1 MGEGKGEGAAFTLAE
16 GATHVGNCANYR
28 KSAFTLAE
36 VLITLAIIGV
46 VAAMTIPTL
55 VANYQEKSWGTAAT
69 VFERKLTEAM
79 RVMNANATLAG
90 HSTTESFVNELAKN
104 FKTTKICAN
113 DKLQD
118 CFSSEVTYGN
128 EVVDMTKVKK
138 AKHFGQDEWGT
149 EIIGTQF
156 ANGTTALI
164 AYNPKCSQDPYSNT
178 ITGSDCLAI
187 LYDTSAG
194 KTPNVSGKDL
204 RANGNVQSLGGSS
217 CAFEID
223 GTCFGMPFQAN
234 SAHTWNACNSSTYT
248 STDAEDQAYM
258 QKYGLDYCYPGDDY
272 FAKAAETCG
281 GTSKMAQLSDLATI
295 ANYLYDTDIVGE
307 KTDNGSNYDGNT
319 IAFNPTKGSS
329 LGFPSP
335 SFWVWSGEEGSSAKS
350 SAHVRDFY
358 SDDTVWNYDA
368 RNRSGGW
375 AVCLGD

>member
-1 MGEGKGEGAAFTLAE
+1 MTPNG
-16 GATHVGNCANYR
+16 
-28 KSAFTLAE
+28 AFTLAE

-90 HSTTESFVNELAKN
+90 HSTTENFVEELSKHLKIT
-104 FKTTKICAN
+104 KTCAN

-178 ITGSDCLAI
+178 ITGGDCLAI
-187 LYDTSAG
+187 LYDTTG
-194 KTPNVSGKDL
+194 YKTPNTSGKDL
-204 RANGNVQSLGGSS
+204 RANGNVTKVGGSS

-234 SAHTWNACNSSTYT
+234 SAHTWNACKHSKYT

-258 QKYGLDYCYPGDDY
+258 QKYGLDYCWPGDDY

-281 GTSKMAQLSDLATI
+281 GTSKMAQMSDLATI

-307 KTDNGSNYDGNT
+307 KTSNGSIYDGNT

-335 SFWVWSGEEGSSAKS
+335 SFLVLSGEEDSSYKYA
-350 SAHVRDFY
+350 AYARYFY
-358 SDDTVWNYDA
+358 SGGTEWYDG
-368 RNRSGGW
+368 NRSYSSLW

>member
-1 MGEGKGEGAAFTLAE
+1 MKKG
-16 GATHVGNCANYR
+16 
-28 KSAFTLAE
+28 FTLAE

-128 EVVDMTKVKK
+128 EVVDMTKVKT

-187 LYDTSAG
+187 LYDTTG
-194 KTPNVSGKDL
+194 YKTPNTSGKDL
-204 RANGNVQSLGGSS
+204 RANGNVTKVGGSS

-223 GTCFGMPFQAN
+223 GTCFGMPFQVT
-234 SAHTWNACNSSTYT
+234 SAHTWNACKNDFSSE
-248 STDAEDQAYM
+248 DAEDQAYM
-258 QKYGLDYCYPGDDY
+258 QKYGLDYCIRGDDY

-307 KTDNGSNYDGNT
+307 KTDNGSSYDGNT

-335 SFWVWSGEEGSSAKS
+335 YFWVWSGEEDSSSRHYAYS
-350 SAHVRDFY
+350 RRFY
-358 SDDTVWNYDA
+358 SGNTEWFSYGRLDSY
-368 RNRSGGW
+368 GW

>member
-1 MGEGKGEGAAFTLAE
+1 MRERGK
-16 GATHVGNCANYR
+16 N
-28 KSAFTLAE
+28 AFTLAE

-90 HSTTESFVNELAKN
+90 HSNTESFVNELAKN

-128 EVVDMTKVKK
+128 EAVDMTKVKT

-187 LYDTSAG
+187 LYDTTG
-194 KTPNVSGKDL
+194 YKTPNTSGKDL
-204 RANGNVQSLGGSS
+204 RANGNVTKVAGAT

-223 GTCFGMPFQAN
+223 GTCFGMPFKAN
-234 SAHTWNACNSSTYT
+234 SAHTWNACKDDYT
-248 STDAEDQAYM
+248 SDDAEDQVYM
-258 QKYGLDYCYPGDDY
+258 QKYGLDYCLPASYGNDY

-281 GTSKMAQLSDLATI
+281 GTSKMASMKDLAKI
-295 ANYLYDTDIVGE
+295 ANHIYGTTDIGE
-307 KTDNGSNYDGNT
+307 LTSSTNLS
-319 IAFNPTKGSS
+319 IAVDPTT
-329 LGFPSP
+329 LGFSSP
-335 SFWVWSGEEGSSAKS
+335 YFEVWSSEE
-350 SAHVRDFY
+350 Y
-358 SDDTVWNYDA
+358 STIKHYSYNRNFDTNSTEWGYDS
-368 RNRSGGW
+368 RNFNDW
-375 AVCLGD
+375 WFICLGE

>member
-1 MGEGKGEGAAFTLAE
+1 
-16 GATHVGNCANYR
+16 
-28 KSAFTLAE
+28 
-36 VLITLAIIGV
+36 
-46 VAAMTIPTL
+46 
-55 VANYQEKSWGTAAT
+55 
-69 VFERKLTEAM
+69 
-79 RVMNANATLAG
+79 
-90 HSTTESFVNELAKN
+90 
-104 FKTTKICAN
+104 
-113 DKLQD
+113 
-118 CFSSEVTYGN
+118 
-128 EVVDMTKVKK
+128 MTKVKK

-178 ITGSDCLAI
+178 ITGGDCLAI
-187 LYDTSAG
+187 LYDTTG
-194 KTPNVSGKDL
+194 YKTPNTSGKDL
-204 RANGNVQSLGGSS
+204 RANGNVTKVGGSS

-234 SAHTWNACNSSTYT
+234 SAHTWNACKHSKYT

-258 QKYGLDYCYPGDDY
+258 QKYGLDYCWPGDDY

-281 GTSKMAQLSDLATI
+281 GTSKMAQMSDLATI

-307 KTDNGSNYDGNT
+307 KTSNGSIYDGNT

-335 SFWVWSGEEGSSAKS
+335 SFLVLSGEEDSSYKYA
-350 SAHVRDFY
+350 AYARYFY
-358 SDDTVWNYDA
+358 SGGTEWYDG
-368 RNRSGGW
+368 NRSYSSLW

>member
-1 MGEGKGEGAAFTLAE
+1 MTKRFG
-16 GATHVGNCANYR
+16 
-28 KSAFTLAE
+28 FTLAE

-79 RVMNANATLAG
+79 RVMNVQGTLAG
-90 HSTTESFVNELAKN
+90 YQTTESFVEELSKH

-113 DKLQD
+113 DQLQD

-128 EVVDMTKVKK
+128 EAVDMTKVKT

-187 LYDTSAG
+187 LYDTTG
-194 KTPNVSGKDL
+194 YKTPNTSGKDL
-204 RANGNVQSLGGSS
+204 RANGNVTKVGGSS

-234 SAHTWNACNSSTYT
+234 SAHTWNACKDDFSSE
-248 STDAEDQAYM
+248 DAEDLAYM
-258 QKYGLDYCYPGDDY
+258 QKYGLDYCIPASYGSDDY

-295 ANYLYDTDIVGE
+295 ANHIYGTTDIDE
-307 KTDNGSNYDGNT
+307 KTDKSGLSISVD
-319 IAFNPTKGSS
+319 PTT
-329 LGFPSP
+329 LGFPSH
-335 SFWVWSGEEGSSAKS
+335 SFWVWSGEEYSSVKSHAYYRYFESDRAKW
-350 SAHVRDFY
+350 Y
-358 SDDTVWNYDA
+358 SGTRNY
-368 RNRSGGW
+368 S
-375 AVCLGD
+375 

>member
-1 MGEGKGEGAAFTLAE
+1 MKK
-16 GATHVGNCANYR
+16 N
-28 KSAFTLAE
+28 AFTLAE

-104 FKTTKICAN
+104 FKTTKICSN

-128 EVVDMTKVKK
+128 EAVDMTKVKT

-164 AYNPKCSQDPYSNT
+164 AYNPACSQDPYSNQ
-178 ITGSDCLAI
+178 ITGGDCLAI
-187 LYDTSAG
+187 LYDTTG
-194 KTPNVSGKDL
+194 YKTPNTSGKDL
-204 RANGNVQSLGGSS
+204 RANGNVTKVGGSS

-223 GTCFGMPFQAN
+223 GTCFGMPFAAN
-234 SAHTWNACNSSTYT
+234 SAHTWNACSSRSYT
-248 STDAEDQAYM
+248 STDAEDLAYM
-258 QKYGLDYCYPGDDY
+258 QKYGLDYCYPGNDY

-281 GTSKMAQLSDLATI
+281 GTSKMASMKDLAKI
-295 ANYLYDTDIVGE
+295 ANHIYGTTDIGE
-307 KTDNGSNYDGNT
+307 LTSSTNLS
-319 IAFNPTKGSS
+319 IAVDPTT

-335 SFWVWSGEEGSSAKS
+335 DFWVWSGEEDSIIKDSA
-350 SAHVRDFY
+350 RYRYFY
-358 SDDTVWNYDA
+358 SDNTEGYVNGHDSSN
-368 RNRSGGW
+368 GW
-375 AVCLGD
+375 AVCLGE